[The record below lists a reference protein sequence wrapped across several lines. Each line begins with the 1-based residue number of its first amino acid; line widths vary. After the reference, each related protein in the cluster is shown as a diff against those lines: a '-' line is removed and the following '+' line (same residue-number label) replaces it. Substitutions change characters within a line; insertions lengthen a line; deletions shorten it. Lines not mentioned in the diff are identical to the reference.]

1 MINNISNRSN
11 PYFGAKISFDPY
23 FDRHP
28 RVKVPTPY
36 DQFVKG
42 LYYLSDSEVKD
53 VEKLLDKLNNT
64 AKGAILQLC
73 PCDIC
78 QAYTSSGR
86 QYNVFELIGN
96 CNSDKWQPKNDD
108 LFFYD
113 TKILLERLIK
123 IAKGLDKK
131 AISRDTKYIYND
143 YYISGPHRKF
153 NNKVQAL
160 LDHDVFKT
168 QE

>member
-64 AKGAILQLC
+64 AK
-73 PCDIC
+73 
-78 QAYTSSGR
+78 
-86 QYNVFELIGN
+86 V
-96 CNSDKWQPKNDD
+96 
-108 LFFYD
+108 LFYSCAHVIFV
-113 TKILLERLIK
+113 KLILLLGVSTMFLRL
-123 IAKGLDKK
+123 
-131 AISRDTKYIYND
+131 
-143 YYISGPHRKF
+143 
-153 NNKVQAL
+153 
-160 LDHDVFKT
+160 
-168 QE
+168 